1 MELLLFIKY
10 LYFENGN
17 TFLNDRATATA
28 VTDKEFKDSV
38 VKFHYISNESDFV
51 GRIVDFQTRFL
62 ALRWFQRYKPTLP
75 ASTSSILQN
84 VVHRMHKFTLKPIL

>member
-51 GRIVDFQTRFL
+51 
-62 ALRWFQRYKPTLP
+62 A
-75 ASTSSILQN
+75 SSIFKLDFWLFAM
-84 VVHRMHKFTLKPIL
+84 V